1 MHAHS
6 MTYSTLQR
14 RLISQRRS
22 RAFFSP
28 QTTQH
33 VRSLSPLRE
42 VARALASLAA
52 LAAWGGVIVL
62 LGG

>member
-1 MHAHS
+1 MSSHT
-6 MTYSTLQR
+6 MTYVLLHR
-14 RLISQRRS
+14 RRC

-52 LAAWGGVIVL
+52 LAAWAGVILL

>member
-1 MHAHS
+1 
-6 MTYSTLQR
+6 MTYVLFHR
-14 RLISQRRS
+14 CRC

>member
-1 MHAHS
+1 MSSHA
-6 MTYSTLQR
+6 MTCVLFHR
-14 RLISQRRS
+14 RRC